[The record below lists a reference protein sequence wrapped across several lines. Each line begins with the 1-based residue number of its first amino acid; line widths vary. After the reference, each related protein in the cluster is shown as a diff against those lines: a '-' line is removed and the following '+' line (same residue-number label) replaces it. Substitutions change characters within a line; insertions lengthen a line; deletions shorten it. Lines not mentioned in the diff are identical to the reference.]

1 MFPSANCSGICPAIT
16 PKAVG
21 LLLVVVC
28 WSCLAQEPAPQSSV
42 FDRLLQKV
50 QTAEA
55 DTNSPPG
62 PIEVTH
68 LIYEARAELSK
79 DQRRDLWRA
88 WRKAQRPD
96 VSKDD
101 LVRLARGRRPA
112 IGTLDCR
119 YTIQRFDG
127 LGKGRGTG
135 MAPYEEAR
143 FVMDGSKA
151 RLERSEGSGP
161 DGLGDLSVFSY
172 DGQYV
177 RFFRDD
183 GERRP
188 YGFVDQF
195 RSRMI
200 FFNSPGGLMHYQM
213 LLKADEMSVQFVELS
228 LEEFLGR
235 NVTDVA
241 QRPYLLGDRPA
252 VLCVFGTPPS
262 LAVWLDVE
270 RGGAVL
276 KLVSFNTVRDGDG
289 VDVKPSFVRLAE
301 DFKDYG
307 NGIWLPSKITIYHV
321 PPGTD
326 LDQPDRFI
334 RYEELRIQECV
345 VNKPVEDAVFRDI
358 FPAGTNV
365 SDTIANVT
373 YIKGD
378 IPDSG
383 PELSEFVERMLAQ
396 PGPEAAEPKAVDT
409 TPAQPGPEATGPKPV
424 DDGSVSP
431 RQDAPDGDRN
441 RAEGNGELDSGT
453 RRRWL
458 VPAVAAGFLLC
469 AGIYRWRRR
478 TNAGGRT

>member
-1 MFPSANCSGICPAIT
+1 VSL
-16 PKAVG
+16 
-21 LLLVVVC
+21 LLLVVG
-28 WSCLAQEPAPQSSV
+28 WACLAQEPAPQSPV

-50 QTAEA
+50 QKAEA

-79 DQRRDLWRA
+79 DQIRDIWRA
-88 WRKAQRPD
+88 WRQAQRPD

-101 LVRLARGRRPA
+101 LIRLARGRRQA

-127 LGKGRGTG
+127 QGKGRGTG

-143 FVMDGSKA
+143 FAMDGSKA

-161 DGLGDLSVFSY
+161 DGLGNLSVFSY

-200 FFNSPGGLMHYQM
+200 FFNSSGGLMHYQM
-213 LLKADEMSVQFVELS
+213 LLKADEMSLLFVELS
-228 LEEFLGR
+228 LEEFLGD
-235 NVTDVA
+235 NVTVVA
-241 QRPYLLGDRPA
+241 QRPYRIGGRPA

-262 LAVWLDVE
+262 QAVWLDVE
-270 RGGAVL
+270 RGCAVL
-276 KLVSFNTVRDGDG
+276 KLVHFDYVWDGG
-289 VDVKPSFVRLAE
+289 SVDVNPGSVRLAE
-301 DFKDYG
+301 DFTDYG
-307 NGIWLPSKITIYHV
+307 NGIWLPSKTTIYQV

-326 LDQPDRFI
+326 LDQPDKFI
-334 RYEELRIQECV
+334 RREELRVLECV

-365 SDTIANVT
+365 SDTVANVA

-396 PGPEAAEPKAVDT
+396 PGPEATEPKGVDT
-409 TPAQPGPEATGPKPV
+409 TLAQPVPEATEPKTV
-424 DDGSVSP
+424 GDGSVSP

-453 RRRWL
+453 RRQWL

-478 TNAGGRT
+478 PDAGGRT